1 MTTHL
6 SARLA
11 WHDRGWNG
19 AVCSAPHLN
28 ASCVA
33 LRHIRKGRNDERER
47 RAAGAPFADLRG
59 WQPPC
64 GQDAAAFA
72 PRGYSMTYRDPLEGR
87 ALPPV
92 YDLSAHSR
100 HTGPM
105 PPMCYTAREHVL
117 LNGAQPR
124 TASATRPPPA
134 RAPRLRIAG
143 AARGESSG
151 EAREGSMTTRIII
164 AEDDSVIRMD
174 LREELQRQG
183 YLVVGDVGD
192 GQSAVNLAREL
203 RPDLVVMDIRM
214 PQMDGI
220 EAARILTNERLAP
233 TVLLTAFSDDELVER
248 AREAGVVAYITKPWK
263 QSDLKPAIEI
273 ALSRF
278 QEFREMES
286 QVKTLEDQLAT
297 RKVVEKAKG
306 VLMTKFN
313 LTEQEAFRRIQKLS
327 MNNRKSMR
335 EVAEAI
341 LLAEELGG

>member
-1 MTTHL
+1 
-6 SARLA
+6 
-11 WHDRGWNG
+11 
-19 AVCSAPHLN
+19 
-28 ASCVA
+28 
-33 LRHIRKGRNDERER
+33 
-47 RAAGAPFADLRG
+47 
-59 WQPPC
+59 
-64 GQDAAAFA
+64 
-72 PRGYSMTYRDPLEGR
+72 
-87 ALPPV
+87 
-92 YDLSAHSR
+92 
-100 HTGPM
+100 
-105 PPMCYTAREHVL
+105 
-117 LNGAQPR
+117 
-124 TASATRPPPA
+124 
-134 RAPRLRIAG
+134 
-143 AARGESSG
+143 
-151 EAREGSMTTRIII
+151 MTTRIII

-203 RPDLVVMDIRM
+203 RPDLVLMDIRM
-214 PQMDGI
+214 PEMDGI
-220 EAARILTNERLAP
+220 EAARILTSERLAP
-233 TVLLTAFSDDELVER
+233 AVLLTAFSDDELIER

-306 VLMTKFN
+306 VLMTKLN